1 MSTELIR
8 KMDDLLKNDV
18 VSRHSYFQLK
28 YFLIG
33 KEPTNQAKMWQCLRE
48 LKLRK
53 DNLKNL
59 LLQIEEEKDKLELH
73 EINIIKLNKLK
84 DQEIDEIT
92 AKELVVKQ
100 RQLNRAVEGVK
111 NTILDLQEKQRFIE
125 EECEFFLQTYNNI
138 EKIEPIK
145 NFDDIDA
152 QKEYWGTKLLEKMN
166 LKILLE
172 NNIDIE
178 LVETVL
184 SLPDDIPIK
193 QQVLN
198 KLNALQANMINLQ
211 NEYTKKL
218 GASNGK
224 N

>member
-1 MSTELIR
+1 MSTELIK

-125 EECEFFLQTYNNI
+125 EECEFFLQTYKNI

>member
-1 MSTELIR
+1 MPTELIE
-8 KMDDLLKNDV
+8 KMDDLLKADV
-18 VSRHSYFQLK
+18 ISRHSYFQLK

-48 LKLRK
+48 LKLRR
-53 DNLKNL
+53 DNLKNII
-59 LLQIEEEKDKLELH
+59 LQIDEEKDKLELQ
-73 EINIIKLNKLK
+73 EINILKLNKLK
-84 DQEIDEIT
+84 DQETDDL
-92 AKELVVKQ
+92 AVKELKIKQ

-111 NTILDLQEKQRFIE
+111 NTISDLQEKKRFIE
-125 EECEFFLQTYNNI
+125 EESEFFLQTYKNI
-138 EKIEPIK
+138 EKIEPLK
-145 NFDDIDA
+145 NFDDFEA

-172 NNIDIE
+172 NNIDID

-198 KLNALQANMINLQ
+198 KLNALQSNMINLQ

>member
-1 MSTELIR
+1 MSTELIK

-73 EINIIKLNKLK
+73 EINLIKLNKLK

-111 NTILDLQEKQRFIE
+111 NTILDLQEKQRFIG

>member
-1 MSTELIR
+1 MENLIE
-8 KMDDLLKNDV
+8 KIDSVVKHDV

-48 LKLRK
+48 LKMRK
-53 DNLKNL
+53 DNYKNL
-59 LLQIEEEKDKLELH
+59 SLQIEEEVDKLELQ
-73 EINIIKLNKLK
+73 EINLLKVEKLK
-84 DQEIDEIT
+84 ENESDDLSK
-92 AKELVVKQ
+92 KELEIKV
-100 RQLNRAVEGVK
+100 RQINRLILSIK
-111 NTILDLQEKQRFIE
+111 NSLIDLEDKKKYLE
-125 EECEFFLQTYNNI
+125 EECEFFLQTYKNI
-138 EKIEPIK
+138 EKIEPLK
-145 NFDDIDA
+145 HFDDIDA
-152 QKEYWGTKLLEKMN
+152 QKEYWGTKLLEKIN

-198 KLNALQANMINLQ
+198 KLNNLQ
-211 NEYTKKL
+211 SNILKLQNNFKKIEEND
-218 GASNGK
+218 GSKG
-224 N
+224 

>member
-1 MSTELIR
+1 MNNLIE
-8 KMDDLLKNDV
+8 KIESVVKNEV

-48 LKLRK
+48 LKMRK
-53 DNLKNL
+53 DNYQNL
-59 LLQIEEEKDKLELH
+59 ILQSEEEKDKLELQ
-73 EINIIKLNKLK
+73 EINLLKLK
-84 DQEIDEIT
+84 KVKEKETDELSI
-92 AKELVVKQ
+92 KELLVKE
-100 RQLNRAVEGVK
+100 RQINRLILNIRNSISELEDK
-111 NTILDLQEKQRFIE
+111 KKYLE
-125 EECEFFLQTYNNI
+125 EECEFFLQTYKNI
-138 EKIEPIK
+138 EKIEPLK
-145 NFDDIDA
+145 HFDDIES
-152 QKEYWGTKLLEKMN
+152 QKEYWGTKLLEKIN

-198 KLNALQANMINLQ
+198 KLNNLQ
-211 NEYTKKL
+211 SNILKLQSNFKKIEEN
-218 GASNGK
+218 NGNK
-224 N
+224 NQ

>member
-1 MSTELIR
+1 MSTELIK

-73 EINIIKLNKLK
+73 EINVIKLNKLK

-92 AKELVVKQ
+92 TKELVVKQ

-111 NTILDLQEKQRFIE
+111 NTILDLQEKQRFIG

>member
-1 MSTELIR
+1 MSTDLIK

-18 VSRHSYFQLK
+18 ISRHSYFQLK

-73 EINIIKLNKLK
+73 EINLIKLNKLK
-84 DQEIDEIT
+84 DKETDEIT
-92 AKELVVKQ
+92 TKELVVKQ
-100 RQLNRAVEGVK
+100 RQLNRAIEGVK

-125 EECEFFLQTYNNI
+125 EECEFFLQTYKNI
-138 EKIEPIK
+138 EKIEPVK
-145 NFDDIDA
+145 NFDDIEA

-198 KLNALQANMINLQ
+198 KLNALQANMLNLQ

-218 GASNGK
+218 GAQNGK

>member
-1 MSTELIR
+1 MSTELIK

-111 NTILDLQEKQRFIE
+111 NTILDLQEKQKFIG

>member
-1 MSTELIR
+1 MSTELIK

-100 RQLNRAVEGVK
+100 RQLNRAMEGVK

>member
-1 MSTELIR
+1 MENLIE
-8 KMDDLLKNDV
+8 KIDSVVKHDV

-48 LKLRK
+48 LKMRK
-53 DNLKNL
+53 DNYKNL
-59 LLQIEEEKDKLELH
+59 SLQIEEEKDKLELQ
-73 EINIIKLNKLK
+73 EINLLKIEKLK
-84 DQEIDEIT
+84 ENEAEDLSK
-92 AKELVVKQ
+92 KELEIKV
-100 RQLNRAVEGVK
+100 RQINRLILSIK
-111 NTILDLQEKQRFIE
+111 NTLLELEDKKKYLE
-125 EECEFFLQTYNNI
+125 EECEFFLQTYQNI
-138 EKIEPIK
+138 EKIEPLK
-145 NFDDIDA
+145 HFDDLDA
-152 QKEYWGTKLLEKMN
+152 QKEYWGTKLLEKIN

-198 KLNALQANMINLQ
+198 KLNNLQ
-211 NEYTKKL
+211 SNILKLQNNFKKIEEN
-218 GASNGK
+218 NGK
-224 N
+224 G

>member
-1 MSTELIR
+1 MSTDLIK

-73 EINIIKLNKLK
+73 EINLIKLNKLK
-84 DQEIDEIT
+84 DKEIDEIIT
-92 AKELVVKQ
+92 KELVVKQ
-100 RQLNRAVEGVK
+100 RQLNRAIEGVK

-125 EECEFFLQTYNNI
+125 EECEFFLQTYKNI

-198 KLNALQANMINLQ
+198 KLNALQANMLNLQ

-218 GASNGK
+218 GTQNGK

>member
-1 MSTELIR
+1 MSSELIK
-8 KMDDLLKNDV
+8 KMDDLLKTDV

-53 DNLKNL
+53 ENLKNII
-59 LLQIEEEKDKLELH
+59 LQTAEEEDKLELQ

-84 DQEIDEIT
+84 DQETDEL
-92 AKELVVKQ
+92 AKKELKIKQ
-100 RQLNRAVEGVK
+100 RQLNRAVEGIK
-111 NTILDLQEKQRFIE
+111 NTITDLEEKQKFIE
-125 EECEFFLQTYNNI
+125 EECEFFLQTYKNI

-145 NFDDIDA
+145 NFDDFEA

-172 NNIDIE
+172 NNIDID

-198 KLNALQANMINLQ
+198 KLNALQSNMINLQ

>member
-1 MSTELIR
+1 MSTELIK

-100 RQLNRAVEGVK
+100 RQLNRAIEGVK

>member
-1 MSTELIR
+1 MSTELIE
-8 KMDDLLKNDV
+8 KMNDLLKNDV

-48 LKLRK
+48 LKLRR
-53 DNLKNL
+53 DNLNNII
-59 LLQIEEEKDKLELH
+59 LQTEEEKDKLELQ

-84 DQEIDEIT
+84 DQETDELT
-92 AKELVVKQ
+92 GKELEIKL
-100 RQLNRAVEGVK
+100 RQLKRAIEGIK
-111 NTILDLQEKQRFIE
+111 GTILDLQEKKRFIE
-125 EECEFFLQTYNNI
+125 EECEFFLQTYKNI
-138 EKIEPIK
+138 EKTEPIK
-145 NFDDIDA
+145 NFDDLEA

-172 NNIDIE
+172 NNIDID

-193 QQVLN
+193 QQVLT
-198 KLNALQANMINLQ
+198 KLNALQSNMINLQ

>member
-1 MSTELIR
+1 MSTDLIK

-18 VSRHSYFQLK
+18 ISRHSYFQLK

-73 EINIIKLNKLK
+73 EINLIKLNKLK
-84 DQEIDEIT
+84 DKETDEIT
-92 AKELVVKQ
+92 TKELVVKQ
-100 RQLNRAVEGVK
+100 RQLNRAIEGVK

-125 EECEFFLQTYNNI
+125 EECEFFLQTYKNI

-145 NFDDIDA
+145 NFDDIEA

-198 KLNALQANMINLQ
+198 KLNALQANMLNLQ

-218 GASNGK
+218 GAQNGK

>member
-193 QQVLN
+193 QQVLS

>member
-1 MSTELIR
+1 MSTELIK

-84 DQEIDEIT
+84 DQEMDEII

>member
-1 MSTELIR
+1 MENLIE
-8 KMDDLLKNDV
+8 KIDNVIKHDV

-48 LKLRK
+48 LKMRK
-53 DNLKNL
+53 DNYKSLS
-59 LLQIEEEKDKLELH
+59 LQIEEEKDKLELQ
-73 EINIIKLNKLK
+73 EIGLLKLNKLK
-84 DQEIDEIT
+84 EKESDDLSKRELEIKTRQINRLILNIKNNLSD
-92 AKELVVKQ
+92 LV
-100 RQLNRAVEGVK
+100 
-111 NTILDLQEKQRFIE
+111 EKRKYLE
-125 EECEFFLQTYNNI
+125 EECEFFLQTYKNI
-138 EKIEPIK
+138 EKTEPLK
-145 NFDDIDA
+145 NFDDLDA
-152 QKEYWGTKLLEKMN
+152 QKEYWGTKLLEKIN

-198 KLNALQANMINLQ
+198 KLNNLQ
-211 NEYTKKL
+211 SNILKLQNNFKKIEEN
-218 GASNGK
+218 NGSK
-224 N
+224 G

>member
-1 MSTELIR
+1 MSTDLIK

-18 VSRHSYFQLK
+18 ISRHSYFQLK

-59 LLQIEEEKDKLELH
+59 LLQIEEEKDKFELH
-73 EINIIKLNKLK
+73 EINLIKLNKLK
-84 DQEIDEIT
+84 DKETDEIIT
-92 AKELVVKQ
+92 KELIVKQ
-100 RQLNRAVEGVK
+100 RQLNRAIEGVK

-125 EECEFFLQTYNNI
+125 EECEFFLQTYKNI

-145 NFDDIDA
+145 NFDDIEA

-198 KLNALQANMINLQ
+198 KLNALQANMLNLQ

-218 GASNGK
+218 GAQNGK

>member
-1 MSTELIR
+1 MSTDLIK

-73 EINIIKLNKLK
+73 EINLIKLNKLK
-84 DQEIDEIT
+84 EKEIDEIT
-92 AKELVVKQ
+92 TKELVVKQ
-100 RQLNRAVEGVK
+100 RQLNRAIEGVK

-125 EECEFFLQTYNNI
+125 EECEFFLQTYKNI

-198 KLNALQANMINLQ
+198 KLNALQANMLNLQ

-218 GASNGK
+218 GTQNGK

>member
-1 MSTELIR
+1 MENLIE
-8 KMDDLLKNDV
+8 KIDSVVKHDV

-48 LKLRK
+48 LKMRK
-53 DNLKNL
+53 DNYKNL
-59 LLQIEEEKDKLELH
+59 SLQIEEEKDKLELQ
-73 EINIIKLNKLK
+73 EINLLKIEKLK
-84 DQEIDEIT
+84 ESETEDLSK
-92 AKELVVKQ
+92 KELEIKV
-100 RQLNRAVEGVK
+100 RQINRLILSIK
-111 NTILDLQEKQRFIE
+111 NNLLELEDKKKYLE
-125 EECEFFLQTYNNI
+125 EECEFFLQTYQNI
-138 EKIEPIK
+138 EKIEPLK
-145 NFDDIDA
+145 HFDDLDA
-152 QKEYWGTKLLEKMN
+152 QKEYWGTKLLEKIN

-198 KLNALQANMINLQ
+198 KLNNLQ
-211 NEYTKKL
+211 SNILKLQNNFKKIEEN
-218 GASNGK
+218 NGK
-224 N
+224 G

>member
-1 MSTELIR
+1 MSTELIK

-73 EINIIKLNKLK
+73 EINLIKLNKLK

>member
-1 MSTELIR
+1 
-8 KMDDLLKNDV
+8 
-18 VSRHSYFQLK
+18 
-28 YFLIG
+28 
-33 KEPTNQAKMWQCLRE
+33 
-48 LKLRK
+48 
-53 DNLKNL
+53 
-59 LLQIEEEKDKLELH
+59 
-73 EINIIKLNKLK
+73 
-84 DQEIDEIT
+84 
-92 AKELVVKQ
+92 
-100 RQLNRAVEGVK
+100 
-111 NTILDLQEKQRFIE
+111 
-125 EECEFFLQTYNNI
+125 
-138 EKIEPIK
+138 
-145 NFDDIDA
+145 
-152 QKEYWGTKLLEKMN
+152 MN

>member
-1 MSTELIR
+1 MSTELIK

-111 NTILDLQEKQRFIE
+111 NTIIDLQEKQRFIE